1 VPTAGKCESP
11 GKQSDS
17 VPFGGAIVRGEVLE
31 SCKHIRKKES
41 TLAPTYV
48 ERRLKEAILVERFVH
63 SVSILPFERV
73 RETDRE
79 RERGEENCGKQEKVR
94 RGKK

>member
-1 VPTAGKCESP
+1 MRITGKT
-11 GKQSDS
+11 KRQS

-63 SVSILPFERV
+63 SVSILPFDRV

-79 RERGEENCGKQEKVR
+79 RERREKLWEAR
-94 RGKK
+94 ESEKR